1 MNKRRLID
9 LAYFACLLFFF
20 LSCSSDRNDAGEGSG
35 TLHVQVSANPEVIVG
50 TNTRASGET
59 ETELPDVNDFS
70 FSIFKGEN
78 LRGEWATL
86 TDFMA
91 DDELTL
97 RSGSNYSAK
106 ACYGEIDKEGFELPY
121 YEGNQPFAIT
131 KGKTTNVNV
140 TCYIANAKLSI
151 VYTDE
156 FKDYFST
163 YSSEVT
169 SSLGNT
175 VKYPSSEERYAYFK
189 PGDLHVAVKVRKKEG
204 YSQEVTLNAKDFTA
218 EARHAYILTLDVD
231 AGASTLNISFSDDIP
246 NQEPVTIEISDE
258 ALSAP
263 APYFTANGFEANQ
276 PLEVVE
282 GKSAESPEVYA
293 YLNAAAGIVQC
304 NLTTQSASL
313 IEQGW
318 PESVDLANVSA
329 ETLAIMQKL
338 GLRIVGLGDKKD
350 KIAKIDFTEVISFLE
365 YNNGNAEHT
374 FELKATDRLSKENAE
389 PLIFKVNSKDNLF
402 AVNAGEPV
410 LYGTTKMKANLTL
423 DGDPAKVSYWLK
435 KENGEEQVIPSSI
448 QSHGTSH
455 DLVFKFSESQYSD
468 IEVEAK
474 YLRRSGVLN
483 STMGEPEVLLSLEHP
498 GDVWTKQASLHL
510 KGTVDGWNFQS
521 SKVDENGKNG
531 AWNVEECNLTG
542 SNISLTGLTPGKR
555 YVYRFIKKDEEE
567 DVICTSN
574 LQSIQT
580 EEELQIP
587 NSDFEKYTK
596 NKRYSASGT
605 GGQDIF
611 VFYPY
616 AVNDESKEQW
626 WDTRNMLTT
635 SERGSLLGACSWY
648 YSCFPGTVPTNE
660 LKLTASW
667 HLKTY
672 DAQNL
677 VTEGYDKSNAIEI
690 ATVGWGKGN
699 KWSGFGKGTD
709 NKTAGSLF
717 IGSFE
722 NNIEQH
728 GKAFS
733 SRPTKIR
740 FWYKYYSYNNEYT
753 KPYISIEDKDGIK
766 IGKMEEELIINN
778 TVNEF
783 TEGIINISYLGHE
796 TQKAAKIKL
805 EFLSTSSQDP
815 ATKAVHGDLGDLKGN
830 GDSRHIGSILTID
843 DIHLEYEK

>member
-1 MNKRRLID
+1 MNKGRLID
-9 LAYFACLLFFF
+9 LAYFACLLFLF
-20 LSCSSDRNDAGEGSG
+20 LSCSSDRNEASEGNG
-35 TLHVQVSANPEVIVG
+35 TLRVQVSANPEVIVG
-50 TNTRASGET
+50 TNTRANDIT
-59 ETELPDVNDFS
+59 ETELPNVNDFS

-106 ACYGEIDKEGFELPY
+106 ACYGEIDNEGFELPY

-131 KGKTTNVNV
+131 KGKTTDVDV

-169 SSLGNT
+169 TSLGNT
-175 VKYPSSEERYAYFK
+175 VKYTSSEERYAYFK

-293 YLNAAAGIVQC
+293 YLNAAGGIVQC

-318 PESVDLANVSA
+318 PANVNLANVSA

-374 FELKATDRLSKENAE
+374 FELRATDRLSKENAE

-435 KENGEEQVIPSSI
+435 IADGGEQQVTPSSI

-468 IEVEAK
+468 IEIEAK
-474 YLRRSGVLN
+474 YLRRKGDLN
-483 STMGEPEVLLSLEHP
+483 TPIGEPVVLSLQYP
-498 GDVWTKQASLHL
+498 GDVWTKQASLQL
-510 KGTVDGWNFQS
+510 TGTADGWDFQC
-521 SKVDENGKNG
+521 SKLNESGNNG
-531 AWNVEECNLTG
+531 AWNIEECNLNG
-542 SNISLTGLTPGKR
+542 STISLTGLTPGAG
-555 YVYRFIKKDEEE
+555 YAYRFIKEDEEG
-567 DVICTSN
+567 DVIGSSN
-574 LQSIQT
+574 QL
-580 EEELQIP
+580 
-587 NSDFEKYTK
+587 
-596 NKRYSASGT
+596 
-605 GGQDIF
+605 
-611 VFYPY
+611 
-616 AVNDESKEQW
+616 
-626 WDTRNMLTT
+626 
-635 SERGSLLGACSWY
+635 
-648 YSCFPGTVPTNE
+648 
-660 LKLTASW
+660 
-667 HLKTY
+667 
-672 DAQNL
+672 
-677 VTEGYDKSNAIEI
+677 AI
-690 ATVGWGKGN
+690 
-699 KWSGFGKGTD
+699 
-709 NKTAGSLF
+709 
-717 IGSFE
+717 
-722 NNIEQH
+722 
-728 GKAFS
+728 
-733 SRPTKIR
+733 
-740 FWYKYYSYNNEYT
+740 
-753 KPYISIEDKDGIK
+753 
-766 IGKMEEELIINN
+766 KMEEELSLPNDGMEEWSYERGGDNWGKWFPWSSDDSKGWNTINEKTTSEGSDSFPRDYAYVAN
-778 TVNEF
+778 SGTIQTSDKKSGKYAALIRTVGWGAGTTAPGPFWNGSMKR
-783 TEGIINISYLGHE
+783 TDPGYLYLGSYSE
-796 TQKAAKIKL
+796 SPETIYYPSGFKSRPTTLSFYYKYIPAKGKKQSDDAFMVRIIVENRENNEIIKLLDKSLTLSGKVSTYTQKTIPLDYGEMGRYKATHFYILFKSGTVTGYDYFIVPPVANLSNGQYIGSQLYVDDIKL
-805 EFLSTSSQDP
+805 EY
-815 ATKAVHGDLGDLKGN
+815 AK
-830 GDSRHIGSILTID
+830 
-843 DIHLEYEK
+843 

>member
-9 LAYFACLLFFF
+9 LAYFACLLFLF
-20 LSCSSDRNDAGEGSG
+20 LSCSSDRNETSEGNG
-35 TLHVQVSANPEVIVG
+35 TLRVQVSANPEVIVG
-50 TNTRASGET
+50 TNTRANDIT
-59 ETELPDVNDFS
+59 ETELPNVNDFS

-131 KGKTTNVNV
+131 KGKTTNVDV

-175 VKYPSSEERYAYFK
+175 VKYTSSEERYAYFK

-282 GKSAESPEVYA
+282 GKSAEAPEVYA

-304 NLTTQSASL
+304 NLITQSASL

-318 PESVDLANVSA
+318 PESVDLASVSA

-350 KIAKIDFTEVISFLE
+350 KIAKIDFAEVISFLE

-374 FELKATDRLSKENAE
+374 FELRATDRLSKENVE

-435 KENGEEQVIPSSI
+435 KENGEEQVMPSSI

-468 IEVEAK
+468 IEIEAR
-474 YLRRSGVLN
+474 YLRRKGDLTSM
-483 STMGEPEVLLSLEHP
+483 MGEPVILSLQYP
-498 GDVWTKQASLHL
+498 GDVWTKQASLQL
-510 KGTVDGWNFQS
+510 AGSVDGWNFQCA
-521 SKVDENGKNG
+521 KMNDNGNNG
-531 AWNVEECNLTG
+531 AWSMQECNLNG
-542 SNISLTGLTPGKR
+542 SSISLTGLTPGTR
-555 YVYRFIKKDEEE
+555 YSYRFIKEDEEG
-567 DVICTSN
+567 DVIGASN
-574 LQSIQT
+574 LLAIKT

-587 NSDFEKYTK
+587 NSDFEDWHDEFVWKGSLGLGSTDIYT
-596 NKRYSASGT
+596 
-605 GGQDIF
+605 
-611 VFYPY
+611 FYPY
-616 AVNDESKEQW
+616 KSGELEPW
-626 WDTRNMLTT
+626 WSTRNDMTT
-635 SERGSLLGACSWY
+635 AKAGSYSY
-648 YSCFPGTVPTNE
+648 YYVTYPGTTYVNSSWSASTRIG
-660 LKLTASW
+660 LSTAPCGS
-667 HLKTY
+667 
-672 DAQNL
+672 
-677 VTEGYDKSNAIEI
+677 GKSAEV
-690 ATVGWGKGN
+690 ATVGWGEGSTCTISFLTGN
-699 KWSGFGKGTD
+699 KMNCKK
-709 NKTAGSLF
+709 KTAGSLF
-717 IGSFE
+717 IGTFE
-722 NNIEQH
+722 N
-728 GKAFS
+728 GKENFGHEFN
-733 SRPTKIR
+733 SRPSKMTFKYR
-740 FWYKYYSYNNEYT
+740 FQSYNNESAYASIKIEHRNGNDVT
-753 KPYISIEDKDGIK
+753 ELGSGELVLTSAMAATTNRIGTIDIGEYKNTQLSPTHISII
-766 IGKMEEELIINN
+766 
-778 TVNEF
+778 
-783 TEGIINISYLGHE
+783 
-796 TQKAAKIKL
+796 
-805 EFLSTSSQDP
+805 FLSSNASSPGIQPYYD
-815 ATKAVHGDLGDLKGN
+815 TDSGNLKGN
-830 GDSRHIGSILTID
+830 RYSRGIGNVLVID
-843 DIHLEYEK
+843 DVKLEYEK

>member
-9 LAYFACLLFFF
+9 LAYFACLLFLF
-20 LSCSSDRNDAGEGSG
+20 LSCSSDRNEASEGNG
-35 TLHVQVSANPEVIVG
+35 TLRVQVSANPEVIVG
-50 TNTRASGET
+50 TNTRANDIT

-131 KGKTTNVNV
+131 KGKTTNVDV

-169 SSLGNT
+169 TSLGNT
-175 VKYPSSEERYAYFK
+175 VKYTSSEERYAYFK

-282 GKSAESPEVYA
+282 GKSAETPEVYA

-304 NLTTQSASL
+304 NLITQSASL

-318 PESVDLANVSA
+318 PESVDLASVSA

-374 FELKATDRLSKENAE
+374 FELRATDRLSKENVE

-435 KENGEEQVIPSSI
+435 KENGEEQVMPSSI

-455 DLVFKFSESQYSD
+455 DLVFKFSESQYSN
-468 IEVEAK
+468 IEIEAR
-474 YLRRSGVLN
+474 YLRRKGDLN
-483 STMGEPEVLLSLEHP
+483 TPIGEPVVLSLQYP
-498 GDVWTKQASLHL
+498 GDVWTKQASLQL
-510 KGTVDGWNFQS
+510 TGTADGWDFQW
-521 SKVDENGKNG
+521 SKLNESGNND
-531 AWNVEECNLTG
+531 AWNIEECNLNG
-542 SNISLTGLTPGKR
+542 STISLTGLTPGAG
-555 YVYRFIKKDEEE
+555 YAYRFIKEDEEG
-567 DVICTSN
+567 DVIGSSN
-574 LQSIQT
+574 QLAIKM

-587 NSDFEKYTK
+587 NSDFE
-596 NKRYSASGT
+596 SW
-605 GGQDIF
+605 
-611 VFYPY
+611 Y
-616 AVNDESKEQW
+616 AEQTW
-626 WDTRNMLTT
+626 TD
-635 SERGSLLGACSWY
+635 GSLLGGQTLYAFFPYTTEEQWWNTRNLTTTQKLSGTYYSWY
-648 YSCFPGTVPTNE
+648 YATYPGTVPTNAKE
-660 LKLTASW
+660 LHTATW
-667 HLKTY
+667 HLNK
-672 DAQNL
+672 
-677 VTEGYDKSNAIEI
+677 YDKKNFVIEPHGGNTAMEI
-690 ATVGWGKGN
+690 ATVGWGFNNWGPGGGSN
-699 KWSGFGKGTD
+699 PQQ
-709 NKTAGSLF
+709 KTAGALYL
-717 IGSFE
+717 GE
-722 NNIEQH
+722 YDNGAHQETL
-728 GKAFS
+728 GKEFN
-733 SRPTKIR
+733 SRPTSVH
-740 FWYKYYSYNNEYT
+740 FYYKYYSYNGEYT
-753 KPYISIEDKDGIK
+753 VPSVTVYANDGSRIGGGELLINTTIDSFIK
-766 IGKMEEELIINN
+766 GDIIIN
-778 TVNEF
+778 
-783 TEGIINISYLGHE
+783 Y
-796 TQKAAKIKL
+796 
-805 EFLSTSSQDP
+805 DD
-815 ATKAVHGDLGDLKGN
+815 ATKKASSLVIAFYSTTVDSPSVKAVKGSEKIWSGY
-830 GDSRHIGSILTID
+830 GDSRHIGSILTVD
-843 DIHLEYEK
+843 DVSLEYAK

>member
-1 MNKRRLID
+1 MNKGRLID
-9 LAYFACLLFFF
+9 LAYFACLLFLF
-20 LSCSSDRNDAGEGSG
+20 LSCSSDRNEASEGNG
-35 TLHVQVSANPEVIVG
+35 TLSVQVSANPEVIVG
-50 TNTRASGET
+50 TNTRANDIT

-131 KGKTTNVNV
+131 KGKTTNVDV
-140 TCYIANAKLSI
+140 MCYIANAKLSI

-169 SSLGNT
+169 TSLGNT
-175 VKYPSSEERYAYFK
+175 VKYTSSEERYAYFK
-189 PGDLHVAVKVRKKEG
+189 PGDLHVSVKVRKKEG
-204 YSQEVTLNAKDFTA
+204 YSQEVTLKAKDFTA

-282 GKSAESPEVYA
+282 GKYAEAPEVYA
-293 YLNAAAGIVQC
+293 YLNAAGGIVQC

-410 LYGTTKMKANLTL
+410 LYGTTKMKAYLTL

-435 KENGEEQVIPSSI
+435 TADGGEQQVTPSSI

-468 IEVEAK
+468 IEIEAR
-474 YLRRSGVLN
+474 YLRRKGDLTSK
-483 STMGEPEVLLSLEHP
+483 MGEPVILSLQYP
-498 GDVWTKQASLHL
+498 GDVWTKQASLQL
-510 KGTVDGWNFQS
+510 AGSVDGWNFQCA
-521 SKVDENGKNG
+521 KMNDNGNNG
-531 AWNVEECNLTG
+531 AWSMQECNLNG
-542 SNISLTGLTPGKR
+542 SSISLTGLTPGTG
-555 YVYRFIKKDEEE
+555 YSYRFIKEDEEG
-567 DVICTSN
+567 DVIGASN
-574 LQSIQT
+574 LLAIKT

-587 NSDFEKYTK
+587 NSDFEDWYDEFVWKGTAITGGDVDIYTFFPSQRGDDVWWSTR
-596 NKRYSASGT
+596 NSMTTREDGAGDFSYYYVVYPGTTYVNSTWSASSRVGLSTTPITDSYSA
-605 GGQDIF
+605 
-611 VFYPY
+611 
-616 AVNDESKEQW
+616 
-626 WDTRNMLTT
+626 
-635 SERGSLLGACSWY
+635 
-648 YSCFPGTVPTNE
+648 E
-660 LKLTASW
+660 L
-667 HLKTY
+667 
-672 DAQNL
+672 
-677 VTEGYDKSNAIEI
+677 
-690 ATVGWGKGN
+690 ATIGWGKNSTCTTKALFIKDGMDC
-699 KWSGFGKGTD
+699 KK
-709 NKTAGSLF
+709 KTAGSLF
-717 IGSFE
+717 IGTFE
-722 NNIEQH
+722 NDKENYGH
-728 GKAFS
+728 KFN
-733 SRPTKIR
+733 SRPSKMTFKYR
-740 FWYKYYSYNNEYT
+740 FQSYNNESAYASIKIEHRNGNDVT
-753 KPYISIEDKDGIK
+753 ELGSGELVLTSAMATTTNKIGTIDIGEYKNSQLSPTHISII
-766 IGKMEEELIINN
+766 
-778 TVNEF
+778 
-783 TEGIINISYLGHE
+783 
-796 TQKAAKIKL
+796 
-805 EFLSTSSQDP
+805 FLSSNASSPSIQPYYDRES
-815 ATKAVHGDLGDLKGN
+815 GNFKGN
-830 GDSRHIGSILTID
+830 RYSRGIGNVLVID
-843 DIHLEYEK
+843 DVKLEYEK

>member
-1 MNKRRLID
+1 MNKGRLID
-9 LAYFACLLFFF
+9 LAYFACLLFLF
-20 LSCSSDRNDAGEGSG
+20 LSCSSDRNEASEGNG
-35 TLHVQVSANPEVIVG
+35 TLRVQVSANPEVIVG
-50 TNTRASGET
+50 TNTRANDIT
-59 ETELPDVNDFS
+59 ETELPNVNDFS

-106 ACYGEIDKEGFELPY
+106 ACYGEIDNEGFELPY

-131 KGKTTNVNV
+131 KGKTTDVDV

-169 SSLGNT
+169 TSLGNT
-175 VKYPSSEERYAYFK
+175 VKYTSSEERYAYFK

-293 YLNAAAGIVQC
+293 YLNAAGGIVQC

-318 PESVDLANVSA
+318 PANVNLANVSA

-365 YNNGNAEHT
+365 YNNGNTEHT

-389 PLIFKVNSKDNLF
+389 PLILKVNSKDNLF

-435 KENGEEQVIPSSI
+435 IADGGEQQVTPSSI

-468 IEVEAK
+468 IEIEAK
-474 YLRRSGVLN
+474 YLRRKGDLTSK
-483 STMGEPEVLLSLEHP
+483 MGEPVILSLQYP
-498 GDVWTKQASLHL
+498 GDVWTKQASLQL
-510 KGTVDGWNFQS
+510 AGTVDGWNFQCAKMNDS
-521 SKVDENGKNG
+521 GNNG
-531 AWNVEECNLTG
+531 AWNMQEYNLNG
-542 SNISLTGLTPGKR
+542 SSISLTGLTPGTG
-555 YVYRFIKKDEEE
+555 YSYRFIKEDEEG
-567 DVICTSN
+567 DVIGASN
-574 LQSIQT
+574 LLAIKT

-587 NSDFEKYTK
+587 NSDFEDWHDEFVWKGTAITGGDVDIYTFFPSQRGDDVWWSTR
-596 NKRYSASGT
+596 NSMTTREDGAGDFSYYYVVYPGTTYVNSTWSASSRVGLSTTPITDSYSA
-605 GGQDIF
+605 
-611 VFYPY
+611 
-616 AVNDESKEQW
+616 
-626 WDTRNMLTT
+626 
-635 SERGSLLGACSWY
+635 
-648 YSCFPGTVPTNE
+648 E
-660 LKLTASW
+660 L
-667 HLKTY
+667 
-672 DAQNL
+672 
-677 VTEGYDKSNAIEI
+677 
-690 ATVGWGKGN
+690 ATIGWGKN
-699 KWSGFGKGTD
+699 STCTTKWSFVIKD
-709 NKTAGSLF
+709 AMNCKNKTAGALF
-717 IGSFE
+717 IGTFE
-722 NNIEQH
+722 NGRENYGH
-728 GKAFS
+728 SFT
-733 SRPTKIR
+733 SRPTKMTFNYR
-740 FWYKYYSYNNEYT
+740 FHSYNNESASASIVIENRTGEYVT
-753 KPYISIEDKDGIK
+753 ELGKGELLITSAMATTNNVTVPVNIEYKNIQLNPTHITIIFLSSNASSPSIEPFYDRDSGNVNGNRYSRGI
-766 IGKMEEELIINN
+766 
-778 TVNEF
+778 
-783 TEGIINISYLGHE
+783 
-796 TQKAAKIKL
+796 
-805 EFLSTSSQDP
+805 
-815 ATKAVHGDLGDLKGN
+815 GN
-830 GDSRHIGSILTID
+830 VLVID
-843 DIHLEYEK
+843 DVHLEYTK

>member
-9 LAYFACLLFFF
+9 LAYFACLLFLF
-20 LSCSSDRNDAGEGSG
+20 LSCSSDRNEASEGNG
-35 TLHVQVSANPEVIVG
+35 TLRVQVSANPEVIVG
-50 TNTRASGET
+50 TNTRANDIT
-59 ETELPDVNDFS
+59 ETELPDVNNFS

-131 KGKTTNVNV
+131 KGKTTNVDV

-169 SSLGNT
+169 TSLGNT
-175 VKYPSSEERYAYFK
+175 VKYTSSEERYAYFK
-189 PGDLHVAVKVRKKEG
+189 PGDLHIAVKVRKKEG

-282 GKSAESPEVYA
+282 GKAAESPEVYA
-293 YLNAAAGIVQC
+293 YLNAAGGIVQC
-304 NLTTQSASL
+304 NLTTHSASL
-313 IEQGW
+313 IGQGW
-318 PESVDLANVSA
+318 PESVDLASVSA

-410 LYGTTKMKANLTL
+410 LYGTTKMKAYLTL

-435 KENGEEQVIPSSI
+435 TADGGEQQVTPCSI

-468 IEVEAK
+468 IEIEAR
-474 YLRRSGVLN
+474 YLRRFGVLN

-498 GDVWTKQASLHL
+498 GDVWTKQASLQL
-510 KGTVDGWNFQS
+510 AGTVDGWNFQS

-531 AWNVEECNLTG
+531 AWKVEECNLIG
-542 SNISLTGLTPGKR
+542 ANISLTGLTPGKR
-555 YVYRFIKKDEEE
+555 YAYRFIKKDEEE
-567 DVICTSN
+567 DIVCTSN
-574 LQSIQT
+574 LLGIQM
-580 EEELQIP
+580 EEELSLP
-587 NSDFEKYTK
+587 NDGMEEWSYEVGTNDWWRKWFPWNSIESKGWNTINEKTTADGGTGIASAYAYIANSGTIQTTEKY
-596 NKRYSASGT
+596 AGE
-605 GGQDIF
+605 
-611 VFYPY
+611 Y
-616 AVNDESKEQW
+616 AALIR
-626 WDTRNMLTT
+626 T
-635 SERGSLLGACSWY
+635 
-648 YSCFPGTVPTNE
+648 
-660 LKLTASW
+660 
-667 HLKTY
+667 
-672 DAQNL
+672 
-677 VTEGYDKSNAIEI
+677 I
-690 ATVGWGKGN
+690 GWGKG
-699 KWSGFGKGTD
+699 T
-709 NKTAGSLF
+709 TAPGPWGAWNGNMKKVDPGYLYLGDYS
-717 IGSFE
+717 E
-722 NNIEQH
+722 NPETNYYP
-728 GKAFS
+728 FTFT
-733 SRPTKIR
+733 SRPTAIS
-740 FWYKYYSYNNEYT
+740 FYYKYSPASGKQQSNDSFEVKIIVENRENNKITTLAEGYLKLGGNVSTYKNKTIVLDYTDEGIKYNATHLYILFKSGSVTEYKYFQVPPGANLSDGEYVGSKLYIDDIKLEYT
-753 KPYISIEDKDGIK
+753 K
-766 IGKMEEELIINN
+766 
-778 TVNEF
+778 
-783 TEGIINISYLGHE
+783 
-796 TQKAAKIKL
+796 
-805 EFLSTSSQDP
+805 
-815 ATKAVHGDLGDLKGN
+815 
-830 GDSRHIGSILTID
+830 
-843 DIHLEYEK
+843 